1 MERYVFYTYIFQ
13 EILTDLVDAKKWKNA
28 LSTLPDDIAKTEDAK
43 VKTML
48 FYILGA
54 KFKQTIRDK
63 RQAQMS
69 NRKHLVRI
77 IFQVLGQEE
86 GIEFLHQFVKKEA
99 PFIDDNE
106 LPDLDPKEMVKKMAM
121 IFDIL
126 IISAQ
131 SAAGVKNVF
140 KDILDVMECEGKL
153 LVNGQIKQPLL
164 LSKER
169 SLLLQHLLLVW
180 NFDFTSFFFILYS
193 FDFHIITQCFK
204 FNPKCD
210 NLFF

>member
-1 MERYVFYTYIFQ
+1 MFFHEFFKISYEYFDFTSFLFQ

-28 LSTLPDDIAKTEDAK
+28 LSTLPDDIAKTEDSK

-77 IFQVLGQEE
+77 IFQVLGQEQ

-99 PFIDDNE
+99 PFI
-106 LPDLDPKEMVKKMAM
+106 
-121 IFDIL
+121 
-126 IISAQ
+126 
-131 SAAGVKNVF
+131 
-140 KDILDVMECEGKL
+140 GK
-153 LVNGQIKQPLL
+153 
-164 LSKER
+164 
-169 SLLLQHLLLVW
+169 
-180 NFDFTSFFFILYS
+180 
-193 FDFHIITQCFK
+193 
-204 FNPKCD
+204 
-210 NLFF
+210 

>member
-1 MERYVFYTYIFQ
+1 MFSSPNYFRMLCIVQIYIFQ

-99 PFIDDNE
+99 PFIDSDDNE

-180 NFDFTSFFFILYS
+180 NFDFTSFFYFI
-193 FDFHIITQCFK
+193 
-204 FNPKCD
+204 
-210 NLFF
+210 

>member
-1 MERYVFYTYIFQ
+1 M
-13 EILTDLVDAKKWKNA
+13 DLVDAKKWNNA
-28 LSTLPDDIAKTEDAK
+28 LSTLPDDIAKTDDAK

-48 FYILGA
+48 FSILGA

-63 RQAQMS
+63 RKAQMS
-69 NRKHLVRI
+69 NRKHLVRV
-77 IFQVLGQEE
+77 IFQVLGQEQA
-86 GIEFLHQFVKKEA
+86 IEFLHQFVKKEA
-99 PFIDDNE
+99 PFILSAADE
-106 LPDLDPKEMVKKMAM
+106 LQDSDPKEMVKKMAM

-169 SLLLQHLLLVW
+169 SLLLQHLLLV
-180 NFDFTSFFFILYS
+180 FCLVFIYFIFS
-193 FDFHIITQCFK
+193 
-204 FNPKCD
+204 
-210 NLFF
+210 

>member
-1 MERYVFYTYIFQ
+1 MHIFSPKILVLYTITYIFFQ

-28 LSTLPDDIAKTEDAK
+28 LSTLPDDIAKTEDVK

-99 PFIDDNE
+99 PFIDDVD

-180 NFDFTSFFFILYS
+180 NFDFTSFFLF
-193 FDFHIITQCFK
+193 FK
-204 FNPKCD
+204 FK
-210 NLFF
+210 FSYIIFIF